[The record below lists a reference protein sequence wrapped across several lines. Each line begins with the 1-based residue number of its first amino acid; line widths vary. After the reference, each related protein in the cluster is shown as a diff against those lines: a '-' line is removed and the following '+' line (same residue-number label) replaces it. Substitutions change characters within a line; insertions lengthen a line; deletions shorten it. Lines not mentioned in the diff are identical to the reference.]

1 MSLYE
6 SYKKNQKAQPMTDS
20 PLILDDFTQK
30 PAVWEM
36 VSDQVMGGISDG
48 KLTHEPLQ
56 GRYALRLTGQVS
68 TQNNGGFLQMARD
81 LGDADGMDAR
91 GYSGVQL
98 DVLGNGET
106 YNIHLRT
113 KDVTRPWQSYRHSFT
128 APDRWTTITLP
139 FADFDPHR
147 IASALDLKSLRRI
160 GIVAIGKA
168 FNADIAISGLS
179 LYR

>member
-1 MSLYE
+1 
-6 SYKKNQKAQPMTDS
+6 
-20 PLILDDFTQK
+20 
-30 PAVWEM
+30 
-36 VSDQVMGGISDG
+36 MGGVSDG
-48 KLTHEPLQ
+48 KLSREALD
-56 GRYALRLTGQVS
+56 GRMALRLTGHVS
-68 TQNNGGFLQMARD
+68 TENNGGFLQMARD
-81 LGDADGMDAR
+81 LGAGRGMDAS
-91 GYSGVQL
+91 GYTGLEL
-98 DVLGNGET
+98 DVLGNGEA

-128 APDRWTTITLP
+128 APDRWTTVTLP
-139 FADFDPHR
+139 FADFDSHR